1 MTTKGPERD
10 AMENG
15 NDNDQAIAADA
26 NDLDRA
32 SDCSGCQRPGQS
44 ERLQRMPT
52 TWTERATTGN
62 DNEAPEAS
70 VTAQWY
76 RP

>member
-44 ERLQRMPT
+44 ERRRGMTTRLRKRALQRNGT
-52 TWTERATTGN
+52 GHDRASDVG
-62 DNEAPEAS
+62 
-70 VTAQWY
+70 VVH
-76 RP
+76 R